1 MYGMVH
7 GTMIQG
13 NSPGHW
19 LPDVKRFVRPID
31 GFDAP
36 DIADPLKPGERPQ
49 AFEIPTKPDF
59 DRPIKP
65 KVEHELLLALA
76 DPHAS
81 LIDIANEF
89 EISLEALS
97 TWLLRPDV
105 AARMESIAGAA
116 VVRARFVA
124 KSFLPAAARSAG
136 RILALHQIFRRH
148 NPKSMARDDHN
159 DRRFDKT
166 AMQASAMLIQIA
178 RLDQPPARS
187 NSKPNSK
194 SANSPKSPEAPPGQV
209 APLASVHPR

>member
-1 MYGMVH
+1 
-7 GTMIQG
+7 MIQG

-19 LPDVKRFVRPID
+19 LPDIKRFVRPID

-65 KVEHELLLALA
+65 KVEHELFLALA

-105 AARMESIAGAA
+105 AARMESIASAA
-116 VVRARFVA
+116 VTRARFVA

-148 NPKSMARDDHN
+148 NPKSMAPDDHN

-166 AMQASAMLIQIA
+166 AMQASAMLLRIA
-178 RLDQPPARS
+178 AFGQP
-187 NSKPNSK
+187 
-194 SANSPKSPEAPPGQV
+194 ANSGRAAARTRSGATHETRDSGHKQPEDAGGENQN
-209 APLASVHPR
+209 AAEKH